1 MLPKI
6 APHITHL
13 INTILRTKNFPKIL
27 KVSRILP
34 LSKPLLNHLDISSYR
49 PINNLC
55 CVEKVIESHILYHLE
70 SFYNKHNIINQ
81 NHHGGL
87 KTLYSISNNIFI

>member
-13 INTILRTKNFPKIL
+13 INTILRTKNFPKIP

-87 KTLYSISNNIFI
+87 KNTLQYQQ